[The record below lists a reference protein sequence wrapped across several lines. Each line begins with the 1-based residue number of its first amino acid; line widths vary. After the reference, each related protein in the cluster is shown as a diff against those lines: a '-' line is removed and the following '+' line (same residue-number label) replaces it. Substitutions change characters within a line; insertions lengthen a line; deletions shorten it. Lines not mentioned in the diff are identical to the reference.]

1 MKGMMRNSVGMTL
14 GLAIAAFSAH
24 GLADES
30 AAAPEDPM
38 PARETARVMP
48 RKGFAIGLTSPSAI
62 GLGHGLEI
70 TTMAVP
76 WFLLSPNLTV
86 RAELFKRK
94 ASGLTLT
101 TEYGLGVPSG
111 AMYILKGYL
120 FPSNQVSGEGP
131 PFLLQQHAGV
141 WLSGGLRGVWTV
153 HADVSGVLIGD
164 QTQIG
169 PLDSYA
175 PLNLWFGPATAGSR
189 WHLGGTYDH
198 PLTTWL
204 RARAGFH
211 LYALGKPTTL
221 DRSVAYVGADVALEV
236 RMGRRMRLALGAQWY
251 NYDNGQ
257 TAVEQ
262 NDAGKYQRVHVRSN
276 DIYPTLDLVYYA
288 P

>member
-1 MKGMMRNSVGMTL
+1 MRTSIGLTL
-14 GLAIAAFSAH
+14 ALAISVFTANV
-24 GLADES
+24 LADES
-30 AAAPEDPM
+30 AATPDDPM

-48 RKGFAIGLTSPSAI
+48 QKGFAIGLTSPSAI
-62 GLGHGLEI
+62 GLGHGLEL
-70 TTMAVP
+70 TTNLVP
-76 WFLLSPNLTV
+76 WFLLSPNLSV
-86 RAELFKRK
+86 RAELLKRK
-94 ASGLTLT
+94 SNGLTLT

-111 AMYILKGYL
+111 AMFLLKGYL

-131 PFLLQQHAGV
+131 PFLLQQNAGV
-141 WLSGGLRGVWTV
+141 WLSGGLKGVWTV

-175 PLNLWFGPATAGSR
+175 PLNLWFAAATAGSR

-198 PLTTWL
+198 PFTDWL
-204 RARAGFH
+204 RGRAGFH

-221 DRSVAYVGADVALEV
+221 DRSVAYVGADLALEA
-236 RMGRRMRLALGAQWY
+236 RLGKRFRVALGAQWY

-262 NDAGKYQRVHVRSN
+262 NDDGRYQRVHVRSN
-276 DIYPTLDLVYYA
+276 DIYPTLDLVYYS